1 MLNKTRFFVV
11 LFLLTGIVF
20 LIDELWMFGLP
31 LGHLLPDLS
40 QFHIAPFG
48 FQYHHWM
55 TGLILI
61 TMSGLLFRRD
71 RILRNRKIEPDYN
84 MVSDE

>member
-1 MLNKTRFFVV
+1 MNVKKERDFAIL
-11 LFLLTGIVF
+11 LFLTGIVF

-31 LGHLLPDLS
+31 IGHVLPDLS

-61 TMSGLLFRRD
+61 TLSTS
-71 RILRNRKIEPDYN
+71 ILRRERGIKVEDVNPDYQ
-84 MVSDE
+84 EQ